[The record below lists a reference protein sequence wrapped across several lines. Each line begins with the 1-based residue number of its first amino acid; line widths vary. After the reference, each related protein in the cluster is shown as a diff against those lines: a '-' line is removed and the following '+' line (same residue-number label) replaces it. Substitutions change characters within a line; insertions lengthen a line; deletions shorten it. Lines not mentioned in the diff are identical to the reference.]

1 MRISNTMSASSTF
14 SASVASGSR
23 GDAARANRRTQEP
36 TLTNNRTIR
45 PTMNKAK
52 ATKII
57 IAERKAILVHG
68 EPLTR
73 ILDDCVRASV
83 MVRHPAI
90 KQLRNDTNRGI
101 NVGNGQF
108 DIVLGVGS
116 VSEVAGMIQEFF
128 NMG

>member
-1 MRISNTMSASSTF
+1 
-14 SASVASGSR
+14 
-23 GDAARANRRTQEP
+23 
-36 TLTNNRTIR
+36 
-45 PTMNKAK
+45 
-52 ATKII
+52 
-57 IAERKAILVHG
+57 
-68 EPLTR
+68 
-73 ILDDCVRASV
+73 

-101 NVGNGQF
+101 NVGSGQF

>member
-14 SASVASGSR
+14 SVSVASGSR

-36 TLTNNRTIR
+36 TLTNNRTIG

-73 ILDDCVRASV
+73 MTA
-83 MVRHPAI
+83 
-90 KQLRNDTNRGI
+90 
-101 NVGNGQF
+101 
-108 DIVLGVGS
+108 LGRPSWYVIQRS
-116 VSEVAGMIQEFF
+116 SNCAMIPTGE
-128 NMG
+128 